1 MPEIHL
7 KKDSALGKPSF
18 TNTAF
23 GKLTKTNKEYKKL
36 NKKDIHD
43 TFFKN

>member
-7 KKDSALGKPSF
+7 KNDSALGKPSF
-18 TNTAF
+18 TDTAF